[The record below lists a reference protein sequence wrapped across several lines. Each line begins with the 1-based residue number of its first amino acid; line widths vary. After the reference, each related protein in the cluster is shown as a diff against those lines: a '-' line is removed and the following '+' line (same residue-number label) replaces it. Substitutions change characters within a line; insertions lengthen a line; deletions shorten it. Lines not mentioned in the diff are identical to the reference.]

1 MEKRPTQDLAAVE
14 DILHDGQLAHVDRI
28 ATDAV
33 RAHDSYGRESLGET
47 HHSLEAVRKQQ
58 IVGLQNLTIL
68 CFICD
73 NSKPSLVV
81 FVAVHEFVKL
91 K

>member
-1 MEKRPTQDLAAVE
+1 MEKRPTLDLAAVE
-14 DILHDGQLAHVDRI
+14 DILHDGQLAHNRSI
-28 ATDAV
+28 ASPLTRYAPTTPTDGNRSA
-33 RAHDSYGRESLGET
+33 RLTIGSRQ
-47 HHSLEAVRKQQ
+47 VRKQQ

-81 FVAVHEFVKL
+81 ISL
-91 K
+91 PSL